1 MRRVNL
7 ETRPNCLNEVTFEG
21 RTLTLTRME
30 PISWVPWV
38 VGEVED
44 NAVFISRVVCD
55 FSDNDVNDYFQL
67 WCRDTRNDVTNA
79 KAANTGRTLVHF
91 KSCIGITYFLLLY
104 IANST
109 ASGGYTGGAVHQ
121 GPRPFGAHRCAVVIF
136 FKISVVIINFT
147 RKGGNI
153 TM

>member
-44 NAVFISRVVCD
+44 NAVFMSRVVCD
-55 FSDNDVNDYFQL
+55 FSDNDVTDYFQL

-79 KAANTGRTLVHF
+79 KAANTGRALVHF
-91 KSCIGITYFLLLY
+91 KSCIGITYFFITLY
-104 IANST
+104 S
-109 ASGGYTGGAVHQ
+109 
-121 GPRPFGAHRCAVVIF
+121 
-136 FKISVVIINFT
+136 
-147 RKGGNI
+147 
-153 TM
+153 